1 MQKPVSLDKVMRT
14 AMLVGHQWMPVSAED
29 KKIVNRIG
37 ASMVNEV
44 GASVVNEVGASMVNE
59 VGASVVVIIEAIGA
73 SVVVISITMAD
84 RVWASVVVISVTM
97 ADRLWAS
104 VADWGGTMADRIIER
119 NLVKMV
125 VVVFVGYKQS
135 LLATKFVERVQNFQ

>member
-1 MQKPVSLDKVMRT
+1 
-14 AMLVGHQWMPVSAED
+14 MLVGHQWMPVSAED

-44 GASVVNEVGASMVNE
+44 GASVV
-59 VGASVVVIIEAIGA
+59 VIIEAIGA

-84 RVWASVVVISVTM
+84 R
-97 ADRLWAS
+97 LWAS
-104 VADWGGTMADRIIER
+104 VADWGGTMVDRIIER

-135 LLATKFVERVQNFQ
+135 LLATKFVERVQKFQ

>member
-1 MQKPVSLDKVMRT
+1 
-14 AMLVGHQWMPVSAED
+14 MLVGHQWMPVSAED

-44 GASVVNEVGASMVNE
+44 GASVV
-59 VGASVVVIIEAIGA
+59 VIIEAIGA
-73 SVVVISITMAD
+73 SVVVISVTMAD
-84 RVWASVVVISVTM
+84 RVWASVADWGETM
-97 ADRLWAS
+97 ADRIGKS
-104 VADWGGTMADRIIER
+104 GSIIER

-135 LLATKFVERVQNFQ
+135 LLATKSVERVQKFQ